1 MRSGRAQRPERVQWP
16 HCHHPLTQPKPAP
29 PMAHGRITPPSL
41 WEPAGTA
48 KRDPPRHQV
57 QPFPR
62 TMQDADDRM
71 QARKALQ

>member
-1 MRSGRAQRPERVQWP
+1 
-16 HCHHPLTQPKPAP
+16 
-29 PMAHGRITPPSL
+29 MAHGRITPPSL